1 MGTMSSWLDSVQA
14 GKYSDSTSL
23 PPEETQNTQN
33 TQDQNK
39 LIGFIRFIP
48 GVEAKNTDFNA
59 VGNFVDLVRATS
71 ACDHQRV
78 IDADIILAELDA
90 DDIACLPTLDRHDKQ
105 VWSGLLAHRL
115 CKSQHDDD

>member
-1 MGTMSSWLDSVQA
+1 MSSWLDFVQA
-14 GKYSDSTSL
+14 GKYSGL
-23 PPEETQNTQN
+23 PLEETQNTQT
-33 TQDQNK
+33 TQDQDR
-39 LIGFIRFIP
+39 LIRFIRFIP
-48 GVEAKNTDFNA
+48 GVEAKNTDFIA

-90 DDIACLPTLDRHDKQ
+90 DDLKELGDIDRHNKQ